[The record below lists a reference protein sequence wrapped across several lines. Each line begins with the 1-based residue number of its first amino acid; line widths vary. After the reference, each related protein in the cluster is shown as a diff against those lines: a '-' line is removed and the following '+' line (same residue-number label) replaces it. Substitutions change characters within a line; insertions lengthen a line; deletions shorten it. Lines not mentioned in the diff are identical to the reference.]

1 MGCHLWGSTESDTTE
16 ATQQFYVIKQVN
28 NEVRMEKQ
36 TYKMRQENTEK
47 ENVSEDISYSRQ
59 NAIKFYFK
67 LSVKRTEEQNG
78 KPRNRSKYM
87 KKCII

>member
-47 ENVSEDISYSRQ
+47 ENV
-59 NAIKFYFK
+59 
-67 LSVKRTEEQNG
+67 
-78 KPRNRSKYM
+78 
-87 KKCII
+87 